1 METKQMNM
9 RRLLSIISRVA
20 LLSALGM
27 HADGQMTD
35 QAARQKAQDIVRSQ
49 LDLRS
54 EQFLGIR
61 RDEELEQDLAAIVGG
76 LAGSEFIYRVSQAGD
91 EIKDHAVVHHLF
103 MDIDPTYHVAVN
115 RVDGSVY
122 RIQGFR
128 DSKAEF
134 NKLMSAVKVKIS
146 SLDQAEALAD
156 FFRTVN
162 PEHYSMTRISGLLD
176 LKQAAERQ
184 CQAVPFDP
192 NEKDFEAWWKHTKPP
207 YEKVRFDQTAAHSGS
222 GYVVEWIVLS
232 AEGPGLCGGAPLRAV
247 LEVERDGEIGKLT
260 FIPLRSK
267 GPIGTTAMN
276 RQIPFQYLR
285 L

>member
-1 METKQMNM
+1 MKGTEEGAAINI
-9 RRLLSIISRVA
+9 RRLFSIISGVA

-35 QAARQKAQDIVRSQ
+35 QAARQKAQNIVRSQ

-91 EIKDHAVVHHLF
+91 EIKDHAVVHHMV
-103 MDIDPTYHVAVN
+103 MDNDPTYLVAVSP
-115 RVDGSVY
+115 VDGSVY

-128 DSKAEF
+128 DSKVEF
-134 NKLMSAVKVKIS
+134 NNLMLAVKVTIS
-146 SLDQAEALAD
+146 SPDQAEALAD

-162 PEHYSMTRISGLLD
+162 PEHHSMTRISGLLD

-192 NEKDFEAWWKHTKPP
+192 NEKDFEAWWKHTKPL
-207 YEKVRFDQTAAHSGS
+207 YEKVPFDQTATRSGS

-232 AEGPGLCGGAPLRAV
+232 AEGPGLCGGAPLRV
-247 LEVERDGEIGKLT
+247 MLEVGTNGEIGKLT
-260 FIPLRSK
+260 FIPLK
-267 GPIGTTAMN
+267 VLAPTN
-276 RQIPFQYLR
+276 RFN
-285 L
+285 

>member
-1 METKQMNM
+1 
-9 RRLLSIISRVA
+9 
-20 LLSALGM
+20 
-27 HADGQMTD
+27 MTD
-35 QAARQKAQDIVRSQ
+35 QAARQKAQNIVRSQ

-91 EIKDHAVVHHLF
+91 EIKDHAVVHHMV
-103 MDIDPTYHVAVN
+103 MDNDPTYLVAVSP
-115 RVDGSVY
+115 VDGSVY

-128 DSKAEF
+128 DSKVEF
-134 NKLMSAVKVKIS
+134 NNLMLAVKVTIS
-146 SLDQAEALAD
+146 SPDQAEALAD

-162 PEHYSMTRISGLLD
+162 PEHHSMTRISGLLD

-192 NEKDFEAWWKHTKPP
+192 NEKDFEAWWKHTKPL
-207 YEKVRFDQTAAHSGS
+207 YEKVPFDQTATRSGS

-232 AEGPGLCGGAPLRAV
+232 AEGPGLCGGAPLRV
-247 LEVERDGEIGKLT
+247 MLEVGTNGEIGKLT
-260 FIPLRSK
+260 FIPLK
-267 GPIGTTAMN
+267 VLAPTN
-276 RQIPFQYLR
+276 RFN
-285 L
+285 